1 MPDRLTL
8 TNGARADDTLAEGQC
23 RRGAGHG
30 ELWRRHDAHVPHGL
44 RLLVSHRRGRYGHV
58 GLIMVFAG
66 TPMYGHYLDAQ
77 RR

>member
-44 RLLVSHRRGRYGHV
+44 
-58 GLIMVFAG
+58 
-66 TPMYGHYLDAQ
+66 
-77 RR
+77 